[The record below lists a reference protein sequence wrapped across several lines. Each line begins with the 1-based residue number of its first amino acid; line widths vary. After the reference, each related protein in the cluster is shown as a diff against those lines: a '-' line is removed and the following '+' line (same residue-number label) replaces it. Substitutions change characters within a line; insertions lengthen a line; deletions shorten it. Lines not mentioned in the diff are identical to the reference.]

1 MQTKCLNREA
11 FSIVTGTKSVEDKCS
26 ETRKR
31 KKKDNND
38 DKMGVNKEKSAKTH
52 FSVNAF
58 IINRFPLPRRGS
70 QLLDS

>member
-1 MQTKCLNREA
+1 MLRNK
-11 FSIVTGTKSVEDKCS
+11 KK
-26 ETRKR
+26 KK

-58 IINRFPLPRRGS
+58 IINRFPLPY
-70 QLLDS
+70 LFKDAAVNC

>member
-1 MQTKCLNREA
+1 MLRNK
-11 FSIVTGTKSVEDKCS
+11 KK
-26 ETRKR
+26 

-58 IINRFPLPRRGS
+58 IINRFPLPY
-70 QLLDS
+70 LFKDAAVNC

>member
-1 MQTKCLNREA
+1 MLRNK
-11 FSIVTGTKSVEDKCS
+11 KK
-26 ETRKR
+26 